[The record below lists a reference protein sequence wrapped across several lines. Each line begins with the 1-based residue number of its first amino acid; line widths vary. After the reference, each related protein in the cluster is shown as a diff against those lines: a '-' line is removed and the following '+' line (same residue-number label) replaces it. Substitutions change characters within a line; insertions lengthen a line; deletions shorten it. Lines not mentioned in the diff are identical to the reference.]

1 MRISD
6 WSSDVCS
13 SDLGAWRKRRR
24 GCNPDLRRGGL
35 REICP
40 GLLLSLAFLVPAS
53 AFAQQ
58 VIGEPRLL
66 DGFEDATPWRVVT
79 SNQVSGELRMM
90 EGVQGRALCLD
101 YDFNDVSGY
110 VGLQR
115 DLPIDYPENY
125 AFAFELR
132 GDSPATDRE
141 MKFVDASGENVWR
154 VTIGR
159 ASCRER
165 GCKYV

>member
-1 MRISD
+1 MRILSAVGRGYTPD
-6 WSSDVCS
+6 NTACHDTVATIQGGVI
-13 SDLGAWRKRRR
+13 DAGAWRKRRR

-79 SNQVSGELRMM
+79 SNQ
-90 EGVQGRALCLD
+90 
-101 YDFNDVSGY
+101 
-110 VGLQR
+110 
-115 DLPIDYPENY
+115 
-125 AFAFELR
+125 
-132 GDSPATDRE
+132 
-141 MKFVDASGENVWR
+141 
-154 VTIGR
+154 IGR
-159 ASCRER
+159 ASCRAR
-165 GCKYV
+165 VCTYV